1 MAILLILL
9 GIFHLVNGLWML
21 AAPDSW
27 YHAIPGVTSTGP
39 INHHFINDVGLA
51 FIASGAGLLMGA
63 RAGLRNGAF
72 ALAGAAFPLLHSF
85 MHIAEWIMDGFPKAP
100 DRIASDVLGV
110 VAISFLGAFVAWRR
124 YRQGGV

>member
-9 GIFHLVNGLWML
+9 GIFHVGNGLWML
-21 AAPDSW
+21 FAPDSW

-51 FIASGAGLLMGA
+51 FIVSGIGLLMGA

-72 ALAGAAFPLLHSF
+72 ALAGAAFPLFHSF
-85 MHIAEWIMDGFPKAP
+85 MHIAEWITDGFPQAP
-100 DRIASDVLGV
+100 DRIASEVIGV

-124 YRQGGV
+124 YREGGV